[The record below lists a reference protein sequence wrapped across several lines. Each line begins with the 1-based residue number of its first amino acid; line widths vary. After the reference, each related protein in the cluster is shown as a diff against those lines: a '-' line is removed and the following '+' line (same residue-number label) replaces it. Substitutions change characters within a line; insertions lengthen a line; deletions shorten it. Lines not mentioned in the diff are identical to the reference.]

1 MVSEEQRIAIEK
13 DIRVIYDIIKNNY
26 DNINSKKE
34 LEQITGINYKKIEYY
49 LKDYVARSYGIP
61 ESDILL
67 GRAWLLKNKVK
78 GLSNG
83 GKTSQERHRFEKDEK
98 GHFRG
103 SGK

>member
-13 DIRVIYDIIKNNY
+13 DIRQIYETIKANFES
-26 DNINSKKE
+26 INSKKE
-34 LEQITGINYKKIEYY
+34 LEEITGINHKKIEYY
-49 LKDYVARSYGIP
+49 LKDYVARSYGIL
-61 ESDILL
+61 ESDVLL

-83 GKTSQERHRFEKDEK
+83 GKISQERHGFEKDDK
-98 GHFRG
+98 GHFKG